1 MAGSRLANRRLRGGK
16 CSYNETQETH
26 VTNRRPKETKE
37 KDLYNRKYFLHERTI
52 SLETLHLKK
61 VR

>member
-16 CSYNETQETH
+16 CSYNETQETQ
-26 VTNRRPKETKE
+26 VTNGRPKETKE
-37 KDLYNRKYFLHERTI
+37 RDLCNRKCFLHERTV

>member
-16 CSYNETQETH
+16 RSYDETQETQ
-26 VTNRRPKETKE
+26 VTNRRSKETKE
-37 KDLYNRKYFLHERTI
+37 RDLYYRMCFLHERTV
-52 SLETLHLKK
+52 SLEILYLKK

>member
-1 MAGSRLANRRLRGGK
+1 MAGRKLANRRLRGGK
-16 CSYNETQETH
+16 CSYVETQKTQ
-26 VTNRRPKETKE
+26 VTNRRSRETKE
-37 KDLYNRKYFLHERTI
+37 TDLYNRKCSLHEKTI